1 MKRQIPLA
9 LCFLFGIVMII
20 TQFSPHPVSESIF
33 ERVIFGALII
43 GPFAL
48 VLATITLIQTHINR
62 IQRRT
67 EHWEYSLVVFA
78 GLITMVVIGVPFG
91 PEKPVFVWLYT
102 NVQVP
107 MDATMF
113 SLLAFFIASA
123 AYRAFRARSMEAT
136 LLLVTALIVM
146 LGNVPVGD
154 LMWNKIM
161 SWTGLSFFGVENQAS
176 AAREWI
182 LDNPNSSA
190 RRGILLGVSLGVISQ
205 SIRIIL
211 GIERSYLGGGD

>member
-1 MKRQIPLA
+1 M
-9 LCFLFGIVMII
+9 G
-20 TQFSPHPVSESIF
+20 
-33 ERVIFGALII
+33 GLII

-78 GLITMVVIGVPFG
+78 GLLTMVVIGVPFG
-91 PEKPVFVWLYT
+91 PENPVFVWLYA

-136 LLLVTALIVM
+136 LLLVAALIVM

-154 LMWNKIM
+154 HMWNKIM
-161 SWTGLSFFGVENQAS
+161 SWTGLSFFGIENQAS

>member
-1 MKRQIPLA
+1 MKRQIPLVI
-9 LCFLFGIVMII
+9 CFLFGIVMII
-20 TQFSPHPVSESIF
+20 TQFSPHPVSKSIY
-33 ERVIFGALII
+33 ERIISGVLII

-91 PEKPVFVWLYT
+91 PENPVFVWLYA

-154 LMWNKIM
+154 LMWNKTM
-161 SWTGLSFFGVENQAS
+161 SWTGLSFFGIENQAS

-182 LDNPNSSA
+182 LDNPNLSA
-190 RRGILLGVSLGVISQ
+190 RRGIILGVSLGVISQ

>member
-20 TQFSPHPVSESIF
+20 TQFSPHPVSKSVFQRII
-33 ERVIFGALII
+33 RGGLII

-91 PEKPVFVWLYT
+91 PENPVFVWLYA

-113 SLLAFFIASA
+113 SVLAFFIASA

-161 SWTGLSFFGVENQAS
+161 SWTGLSFFGIENQAS